1 MRPFLLLS
9 LLTFPLSAQTTIDIG
24 ASVGQQP
31 YANPSDDPRYLPGIE
46 LLARRGAAGV
56 HLAIEYADLTEESA
70 LIVIHPDLVYRWT
83 LPAHFAA
90 SIGAGPTLTNVGGS
104 GGGLTWNA
112 ELELERRWS
121 RAALFARIRQYDFS
135 LERSRGGESGPNGP
149 AVYVGFRLNV
159 RS

>member
-1 MRPFLLLS
+1 M
-9 LLTFPLSAQTTIDIG
+9 
-24 ASVGQQP
+24 
-31 YANPSDDPRYLPGIE
+31 
-46 LLARRGAAGV
+46 
-56 HLAIEYADLTEESA
+56 
-70 LIVIHPDLVYRWT
+70 IHPDLVYRWT
-83 LPAHFAA
+83 LPAHFAV

-121 RAALFARIRQYDFS
+121 RTAVFAHVRQYDFG